1 MRSYSPSA
9 VPGKSLSWASRC
21 WSCVTS
27 APLSPRRRTGAW
39 VGRAEA
45 TVPGVDADRVGAAG
59 RDAVPDGLAL
69 TVGDA
74 ETVGDA
80 LAADTDGTA
89 GARPAADV
97 TGAAAEGDPVL
108 RAGSGTPS
116 LTSLGAAVFRCGT
129 TRENSPPASPATA
142 RTPATA
148 TAAETVSTHR
158 GTRRRAGIGTTA
170 GTGSAGGAAG
180 DGSGAGPATTGRNGM
195 VSAPAPVPSP
205 PRSTYGR
212 IRSGSKSS
220 AAACS
225 ALRASRSASDAR
237 RVQSHEGVLSAPLG
251 APHSG
256 HR

>member
-1 MRSYSPSA
+1 M
-9 VPGKSLSWASRC
+9 
-21 WSCVTS
+21 
-27 APLSPRRRTGAW
+27 
-39 VGRAEA
+39 
-45 TVPGVDADRVGAAG
+45 PGVDADRVGAAE

-80 LAADTDGTA
+80 LAADADGTA

-97 TGAAAEGDPVL
+97 TAAADGDPVL
-108 RAGSGTPS
+108 RAGSGTLS
-116 LTSLGAAVFRCGT
+116 LTSLGAAVFRSGS
-129 TRENSPPASPATA
+129 TRENSPPARPATA

-158 GTRRRAGIGTTA
+158 GARRRT
-170 GTGSAGGAAG
+170 GTGSAGGIGSAGTTGSASGTAG
-180 DGSGAGPATTGRNGM
+180 DGSGDGSGACPDTCRIGM
-195 VSAPAPVPSP
+195 VSASVPSP

-237 RVQSHEGVLSAPLG
+237 RVHPQEGVLSAPLG

>member
-1 MRSYSPSA
+1 M
-9 VPGKSLSWASRC
+9 
-21 WSCVTS
+21 
-27 APLSPRRRTGAW
+27 
-39 VGRAEA
+39 
-45 TVPGVDADRVGAAG
+45 PGVDADRVGAAE

-97 TGAAAEGDPVL
+97 TAAADGDPVV
-108 RAGSGTPS
+108 RAGSGTLS
-116 LTSLGAAVFRCGT
+116 LTSLGAAVFRSGS
-129 TRENSPPASPATA
+129 TRENSPPARPATA

-158 GTRRRAGIGTTA
+158 GARRRA
-170 GTGSAGGAAG
+170 GTGSAAGIGSAGTTGSAGGTAG
-180 DGSGAGPATTGRNGM
+180 DGSGACPDTGRSGM
-195 VSAPAPVPSP
+195 GSASVPSP

-237 RVQSHEGVLSAPLG
+237 RVHPQEGVLSAPLG

>member
-1 MRSYSPSA
+1 M
-9 VPGKSLSWASRC
+9 
-21 WSCVTS
+21 TS

-45 TVPGVDADRVGAAG
+45 TVPGVDADRVGAAE

-158 GTRRRAGIGTTA
+158 GRRRRA
-170 GTGSAGGAAG
+170 GTGSAGDIGSAG
-180 DGSGAGPATTGRNGM
+180 TTGSASGTAGAGPAATGRNGM

-237 RVQSHEGVLSAPLG
+237 RVQSQEGVLSAPLG

>member
-1 MRSYSPSA
+1 M
-9 VPGKSLSWASRC
+9 
-21 WSCVTS
+21 
-27 APLSPRRRTGAW
+27 
-39 VGRAEA
+39 
-45 TVPGVDADRVGAAG
+45 PGVDADRVGAAE

-158 GTRRRAGIGTTA
+158 GRRRRA
-170 GTGSAGGAAG
+170 GTGSAGDIGSAG
-180 DGSGAGPATTGRNGM
+180 TTGSASGTAGAGPAATGRNGM

-237 RVQSHEGVLSAPLG
+237 RVQSQEGVLSAPLG